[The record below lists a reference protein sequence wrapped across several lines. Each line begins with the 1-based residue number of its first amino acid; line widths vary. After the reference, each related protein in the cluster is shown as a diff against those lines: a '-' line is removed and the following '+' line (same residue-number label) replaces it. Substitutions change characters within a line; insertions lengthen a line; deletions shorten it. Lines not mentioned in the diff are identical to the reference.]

1 MPESSETPETP
12 ETCAHF
18 MRAAMAEAEHAA
30 TLGEVPVG
38 AVIVVDGAII
48 GRGGNRRESAA
59 DPTAHAELL
68 AIREAARTV
77 GGWRLVG
84 ATLYVTQ
91 EPCPMCAGAI
101 VNARVAHLV
110 YGCDN
115 PKAGAVRTLYQLVE
129 DPRLN
134 HRVTVVS
141 GVLAAECGA
150 LLTGF
155 FATPDVN
162 SNLNTNLASI
172 VGKTLWVEQLKAMGL
187 TIVLSVGATAVIA
200 YALKAV
206 LGLRPTAEGEEQGLD
221 DFDHGEAG
229 YHPEEG
235 GGHTD
240 VEASMSVGNA
250 LETAAA
256 KR

>member
-1 MPESSETPETP
+1 MPELSETPEQLDQR
-12 ETCAHF
+12 ESF
-18 MRAAMAEAEHAA
+18 MRAAMAEAEHAGS
-30 TLGEVPVG
+30 LGEVPVG
-38 AVIVVDGAII
+38 AVIVVDGQVI

-59 DPTAHAELL
+59 DPTAHAEIL
-68 AIREAARTV
+68 AIREAARSV

-101 VNARVAHLV
+101 VNARINRLI

-134 HRVTVVS
+134 HRVTVVP

-155 FATPDVN
+155 F
-162 SNLNTNLASI
+162 
-172 VGKTLWVEQLKAMGL
+172 EQL
-187 TIVLSVGATAVIA
+187 
-200 YALKAV
+200 
-206 LGLRPTAEGEEQGLD
+206 R
-221 DFDHGEAG
+221 
-229 YHPEEG
+229 
-235 GGHTD
+235 
-240 VEASMSVGNA
+240 
-250 LETAAA
+250 